1 MSNTWPFTYSRAPTA
16 GRNLSYIR
24 NNEIVD
30 NPCVK
35 REVDARGGLY
45 G

>member
-1 MSNTWPFTYSRAPTA
+1 MA
-16 GRNLSYIR
+16 GRNLSYIS
-24 NNEIVD
+24 NNELVD

-35 REVDARGGLY
+35 REVDAGGGLY